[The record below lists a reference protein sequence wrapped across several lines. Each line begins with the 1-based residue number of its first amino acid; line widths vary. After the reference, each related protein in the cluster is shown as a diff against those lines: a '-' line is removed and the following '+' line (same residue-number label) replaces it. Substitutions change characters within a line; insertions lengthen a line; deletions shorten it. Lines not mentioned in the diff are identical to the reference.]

1 MGQLAIVEFKKI
13 EDGPGPPLRIRLSEK
28 ELEGVLAP
36 FDFRTE
42 RVSDVGPYHYL
53 LIASHPGQ
61 PGT

>member
-1 MGQLAIVEFKKI
+1 MEFKKI
-13 EDGPGPPLRIRLSEK
+13 ENGPGPPLRIRLSEK

-36 FDFRTE
+36 FDFKTE